1 MGPNGN
7 NAKQVNLR
15 AASGRQQAMQG
26 LADALMEGLR
36 LYGPA
41 SAGLWAESARKALKA
56 AKPFLDDP
64 KPDNAHESLESA
76 LKHQTVTP

>member
-7 NAKQVNLR
+7 NSKQVGSR
-15 AASGRQQAMQG
+15 ATFGRQQAMQG

-36 LYGPA
+36 LYEPA
-41 SAGLWAESARKALKA
+41 SAGLWAESARNALKA

-64 KPDNAHESLESA
+64 KPDNAHESLESG
-76 LKHQTVTP
+76 LKHQTVTS